1 MMNDIEELMRVIS
14 EESSEEV
21 IEASIMTLVS
31 FNFLSSG

>member
-21 IEASIMTLVS
+21 IEASIMKLVS